1 MTSTGLDGRL
11 GGWLEAMGFVAAIA
25 VLSIVYAIAVEAG
38 AHVTAFILTSTAIS
52 GAALVALAG
61 PGRDGLAIMMSP
73 ASWLLG
79 LLHIVMEGAYCFAL
93 LSLSPAETSL
103 IVRLSVPVAMATS
116 FLLLARRPGP
126 AQIAGAAIVTLAVA
140 IVVAGLDLS
149 VQLAGVLA
157 CLSCAVTVT
166 FRALASEAHPWNRA
180 ARTIKGKMQ
189 VTGLLVLVTALASLT
204 AVGFA
209 MALIAAGIMAPNPIV
224 PRPADFMHAPTL
236 LLAALV
242 GAAIFSVMNYLQ
254 FSAVVKIG
262 TESLIIASALMPMA
276 TLALQQIAGAIGLI
290 KPHAVPLHL
299 IAAMVLVLIGVV
311 VVMRGARRA

>member
-1 MTSTGLDGRL
+1 MTTTGLDGRL
-11 GGWLEAMGFVAAIA
+11 GGWLEAMGFVVAIA

-38 AHVTAFILTSTAIS
+38 AHVTAFILISTVIS

-79 LLHIVMEGAYCFAL
+79 LLHIAMEGAYCFAL
-93 LSLSPAETSL
+93 ISLSPAETSL

-116 FLLLARRPGP
+116 YLLLARRPGR
-126 AQIAGAAIVTLAVA
+126 AQVAGAAIVTLAVA
-140 IVVAGLDLS
+140 IVVAGLDLT

-157 CLSCAVTVT
+157 CLSCALTVT
-166 FRALASEAHPWNRA
+166 FRALASEVHPWNRA

-189 VTGLLVLVTALASLT
+189 VTGLLVLVTALASLA
-204 AVGFA
+204 AVGIA
-209 MALIAAGIMAPNPIV
+209 MALIAAGVMAANPIV
-224 PRPADFMHAPTL
+224 PRPADFLHAPTL
-236 LLAALV
+236 LLATLV

-276 TLALQQIAGAIGLI
+276 TLALQQIAGAVGLI
-290 KPHAVPLHL
+290 KPHAVPPHL
-299 IAAMVLVLIGVV
+299 IVAIALVLVGII